1 MLLSLVQ
8 HTRGK
13 QAICA
18 SQPVRGYP
26 ALAQSMSVEPY
37 LDLQRRRRCLQYIHS
52 AASPAIP
59 THPTMARFNEQD
71 RTLLYVVR
79 STARQLERG
88 SWADCVA
95 IYNRLASRPRTQ
107 DGLCNTYRS
116 LDEAEMESRSRAAEW
131 EAIREQVK
139 EWLHDASQVC
149 RPWTSEADW

>member
-1 MLLSLVQ
+1 MLLLSLVQ

-52 AASPAIP
+52 AASLAIP

-116 LDEAEMESRSRAAEW
+116 LNKAEMESRSRAAEW

-149 RPWTSEADW
+149 

>member
-1 MLLSLVQ
+1 
-8 HTRGK
+8 
-13 QAICA
+13 
-18 SQPVRGYP
+18 
-26 ALAQSMSVEPY
+26 
-37 LDLQRRRRCLQYIHS
+37 
-52 AASPAIP
+52 
-59 THPTMARFNEQD
+59 MARFNEQD

-95 IYNRLASRPRTQ
+95 IYNRLASRSRTQ

-116 LDEAEMESRSRAAEW
+116 LDKAEMESRSSAAEW